1 VSELQQRIITG
12 LILIVVALTLLWVG
26 GNPFWV
32 MLAGA
37 GIIMMG
43 EWARLVG
50 AQAHARIAQFAIC
63 VPIAIMAPM
72 AAGPG
77 LLALGLFFAAGLFL
91 ALFVRN
97 VALGAG
103 SLYVGLPMLSLMWM
117 RGLGATSSFAD
128 HFNFGMLYAGW
139 ALATV
144 WATDIGAY
152 FAGRAIGGPKIAPQ
166 ISPNKT
172 WAGLFGGM
180 LGALLLGWV
189 LSRLAQ
195 LPIELALLSPVLAVF
210 AQAGDFFESWLK
222 RRAGVKDSGTLL
234 PGHGGL
240 LDRLDGAVSSLPI
253 AALFILV
260 VPAVHGPQRVPL
272 RVADPYVQKCMA
284 VAQSK
289 ANPSWQQTCWTVLT

>member
-1 VSELQQRIITG
+1 VSELQQRIVTG
-12 LILIVVALTLLWVG
+12 LILIAVALTLLWVG

-43 EWARLVG
+43 EWARLVS
-50 AQAHARIAQFAIC
+50 AQTHARISQFAIC
-63 VPIAIMAPM
+63 IPIAIMAPM

-77 LLALGLFFAAGLFL
+77 FLALCLFFAAGLFL
-91 ALFVRN
+91 TLFVKN
-97 VALGAG
+97 FALGAG
-103 SLYVGLPMLSLMWM
+103 ALYIGLPMLSLMWM
-117 RGLGATSSFAD
+117 RELGATSPFD
-128 HFNFGMLYAGW
+128 DQLNTGMVYAGW
-139 ALATV
+139 ALTTV

-152 FAGRAIGGPKIAPQ
+152 FAGRAIGGPKIAPR

-180 LGALLLGWV
+180 LGALLLGWIY
-189 LSRLAQ
+189 SCWAQ
-195 LPIELALLSPVLAVF
+195 LPIELALMSPVLAVF

-253 AALFILV
+253 AALSIFIVAEVHKPQV
-260 VPAVHGPQRVPL
+260 VFMH
-272 RVADPYVQKCMA
+272 VAPIYVASCVVGADGKTN
-284 VAQSK
+284 S
-289 ANPSWQQTCWTVLT
+289 SWQETCRKVRT

>member
-1 VSELQQRIITG
+1 VSELQQRIVTG
-12 LILIVVALTLLWVG
+12 LILIAGALILLRVG

-50 AQAHARIAQFAIC
+50 AQAQARVAQFAIC

-91 ALFVRN
+91 TLFVRN
-97 VALGAG
+97 LALGAG
-103 SLYVGLPMLSLMWM
+103 TLYVGLPMLSLMWM
-117 RGLGATSSFAD
+117 RGLGATSPFAD
-128 HFNFGMLYAGW
+128 QFNFGMLYAGW

-180 LGALLLGWV
+180 LGALLLGWI
-189 LSRLAQ
+189 LARWAQ

-253 AALFILV
+253 AALFILM
-260 VPAVHGPQRVPL
+260 VPAVDGPQRVPL
-272 RVADPYVQKCMA
+272 RVAAIYVPKCMA
-284 VAQSK
+284 PSK
-289 ANPSWQQTCWTVLT
+289 NKATQGRQKICQKVTA

>member
-1 VSELQQRIITG
+1 VTELTQRIVTG
-12 LILIVVALTLLWVG
+12 LVLLIVALSLLWVG

-32 MLAGA
+32 MVAGV

-50 AQAHARIAQFAIC
+50 GAEHAKIAQFAIC

-77 LLALGLFFAAGLFL
+77 PLVIGLFGAASLFIFAISRKSALAAG
-91 ALFVRN
+91 V
-97 VALGAG
+97 
-103 SLYVGLPMLSLMWM
+103 LYVGLPMLALSWL
-117 RGLGATSSFAD
+117 RDLASGGLLAA
-128 HFNFGMLYAGW
+128 AW
-139 ALATV
+139 ALSSV

-152 FAGRAIGGPKIAPQ
+152 FAGRAIGGPKIAPR
-166 ISPNKT
+166 ISPKKT
-172 WAGLFGGM
+172 WAGLLGGM
-180 LGALLLGWV
+180 IAALALGLV
-189 LSRLAQ
+189 LTKWAA
-195 LPIELALLSPVLAVF
+195 LPIALALFSPILAVF

-253 AALFILV
+253 AALIVLYGTTGE
-260 VPAVHGPQRVPL
+260 HGLQPSACTPSAQ
-272 RVADPYVQKCMA
+272 
-284 VAQSK
+284 AQSACDQDFK
-289 ANPSWQQTCWTVLT
+289 